1 MPSGEKIGNSDN
13 TNAGEM
19 SGNTLRQTYEQ
30 RGELTLEAIHA
41 HEAEVENLE
50 ELYNIYDKMGALS
63 DEEKTELKN
72 NIERL
77 KQLNSQEQEIFSNDN
92 KNQQPSDSTPET
104 DASNKELTN
113 ESAEKAKAKRGFRR
127 FIVGVGVSAAIV
139 VIASIGANI
148 IKNSRQGNE
157 QDSTRTEQAEQ
168 DQDTTEDKESIAELS
183 TYRGQFANEDG
194 TSYNSEKGAK
204 VNFGEEL
211 KSDAPEAEMKDEM
224 LGRMIQPGQL
234 AATYFYMQ
242 EKTSNPD
249 FGVEGA
255 KFSNPD
261 DLLEAM
267 ENDSELH
274 QKVYNYIKDTIINNS
289 LAESTV
295 TGTFHNF
302 FMDSQ
307 FETGNIDT
315 SNVEVVGC
323 TTNEDGTK
331 VYSLAYTWED
341 KDGNFHM
348 DTFTFKEKCG
358 GQPLDQLDFTTTV
371 RQIPSPENPDNPDDP
386 HDDLKPK
393 DYDNMTRIDNQILED
408 IADDIGT
415 EEVRVTP
422 TPTEDVSRQT
432 PTQKPSSESYQG
444 TEATTVVNNSAS
456 EATPAPAPS
465 NPQNNYNE
473 NRGGANS
480 DQYAPVQDNQSAQ
493 KAADQAE
500 IPISEAPTDGQEL
513 EDSLSDLGIN

>member
-267 ENDSELH
+267 ENDSELSRE
-274 QKVYNYIKDTIINNS
+274 YCYW
-289 LAESTV
+289 
-295 TGTFHNF
+295 
-302 FMDSQ
+302 
-307 FETGNIDT
+307 NI
-315 SNVEVVGC
+315 S
-323 TTNEDGTK
+323 
-331 VYSLAYTWED
+331 
-341 KDGNFHM
+341 
-348 DTFTFKEKCG
+348 
-358 GQPLDQLDFTTTV
+358 
-371 RQIPSPENPDNPDDP
+371 
-386 HDDLKPK
+386 
-393 DYDNMTRIDNQILED
+393 
-408 IADDIGT
+408 
-415 EEVRVTP
+415 
-422 TPTEDVSRQT
+422 
-432 PTQKPSSESYQG
+432 
-444 TEATTVVNNSAS
+444 
-456 EATPAPAPS
+456 
-465 NPQNNYNE
+465 
-473 NRGGANS
+473 
-480 DQYAPVQDNQSAQ
+480 
-493 KAADQAE
+493 
-500 IPISEAPTDGQEL
+500 
-513 EDSLSDLGIN
+513 